1 MKHPVNKLLA
11 ACLAITFAVT
21 VQAQDTDSLN
31 RELELA
37 INSGDVTRV
46 QGLLER
52 GAAPNFIDSSW
63 YSMLFRALREGGRTP
78 IVTALLEAGADPNLS
93 SRGVPPL
100 HQAVSGITFYGA
112 AALDPVI
119 ALLEA
124 GADPN
129 LVDVY
134 GRTPLYIALVDRPN
148 PQVRGIIVSRLLAA
162 GADPNRGV
170 PLGLAAQGKLVDAVS
185 HLLAAGADPNA
196 FTTKRW
202 SGVKVRPLQLAKLY
216 DDLEGQAIVF
226 LLLAAG
232 ADPNVFFKQN
242 EWSSHER
249 TPLHWMV
256 AESHASMVA
265 ALLAAGANP
274 NMVNEDGGLPPIH
287 HAVTHGHSGIMA
299 ALVDA
304 GVDLDVAYSDG
315 ATLLHHAVETGRA
328 STVTVLLEAGADPNV
343 GDRDGKTP
351 LYWAA
356 WEGSPG
362 PIVAL
367 LKGGADH
374 GAADN
379 EGVTPLLVALERN
392 NLAAVELLRG
402 E

>member
-21 VQAQDTDSLN
+21 VQAQDPDDLN

-63 YSMLFRALREGGRTP
+63 YSMLYRALREGGRTP

-119 ALLEA
+119 ALL
-124 GADPN
+124 
-129 LVDVY
+129 
-134 GRTPLYIALVDRPN
+134 
-148 PQVRGIIVSRLLAA
+148 AA

-170 PLGLAAQGKLVDAVS
+170 PLGLAAQGKLVNAVS
-185 HLLAAGADPNA
+185 HLLVAGADPDA
-196 FTTKRW
+196 LTTKRW
-202 SGVKVRPLQLAKLY
+202 SGAKVRPLQLAKLY

-256 AESHASMVA
+256 VESHASMVA
-265 ALLAAGANP
+265 ALLDAGANP
-274 NMVNEDGGLPPIH
+274 NMVSEEGGLPPIH
-287 HAVTHGHSGIMA
+287 HAVTHGHSVIMA
-299 ALVDA
+299 AMVDA
-304 GVDLDVAYSDG
+304 GVNLDVAYSDG
-315 ATLLHHAVETGRA
+315 ETLLHHAVETGRA

-343 GDRDGKTP
+343 GDKDGKTP